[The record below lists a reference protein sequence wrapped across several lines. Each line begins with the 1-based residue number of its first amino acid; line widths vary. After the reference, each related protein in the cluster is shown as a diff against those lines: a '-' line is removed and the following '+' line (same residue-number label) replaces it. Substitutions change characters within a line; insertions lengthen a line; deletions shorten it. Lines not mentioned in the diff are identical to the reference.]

1 MFSEGSWIHHNSAH
15 NFFLLSWKFFHH
27 KFVIA
32 DMVVLQ
38 HQKCVLRAFMVSN
51 CNGSSTEILQIQNR
65 GKLKYKYPFVI
76 VTRFQIL
83 LQRRYSIIL
92 CGLDHVSSSLAR
104 KNSNFFLPSR
114 QLGKWMSKEKPV
126 MNAGQSS
133 KVWNKNPIISLL
145 CTTPVWK
152 RAQSLQEEEEEDIRA
167 QTTTESG
174 NMTA

>member
-1 MFSEGSWIHHNSAH
+1 MFL
-15 NFFLLSWKFFHH
+15 FSWKFFHH
-27 KFVIA
+27 KFAIA

-38 HQKCVLRAFMVSN
+38 CQKCVLRAFMVSK

-65 GKLKYKYPFVI
+65 GKLKYKYSWMMLI
-76 VTRFQIL
+76 IDSRFSTHLWLLLDSRFYCKENTQSSCVGLTMCLLHLQERIL
-83 LQRRYSIIL
+83 T
-92 CGLDHVSSSLAR
+92 
-104 KNSNFFLPSR
+104 FFYLVDSMG
-114 QLGKWMSKEKPV
+114 QWMNKEKPV
-126 MNAGQSS
+126 MNAGESS

-152 RAQSLQEEEEEDIRA
+152 RAQSLQEEEEDIRA